1 MRRVKALAGRALVV
15 AGMLAGLAAC
25 ESGARQDPL
34 PIIGSSDDIVF
45 ADVPV
50 YTDRTVD
57 ESIVGSLE
65 LTDYALCLY
74 RTGLLTVLQRNG
86 PFTVFAPPNTPLEQQ
101 QQAAGGQLL
110 APTDAPFLQRLLAYT
125 IVPGAYSEQ
134 RLRTMIAHQHGPV
147 ALRTLNG
154 RDVLTLSI
162 EPATGQ
168 LLLGDARGHINR
180 IWLSNVPQSNG
191 VLYVT
196 QSLLTPDIQLAS
208 SAGASI
214 AAGAPL
220 TYVPGDY
227 TTGVGA
233 RH

>member
-1 MRRVKALAGRALVV
+1 MRRIKAVAGRTLLV
-15 AGMLAGLAAC
+15 AGMLTGLAAC

-65 LTDYALCLY
+65 LTDYALVLY
-74 RTGLLTVLQRNG
+74 RTGLLKTLQRNG
-86 PFTVFAPPNTPLEQQ
+86 PFTVFAPPNSPLEQQ
-101 QQAAGGQLL
+101 QHAAGGQLL
-110 APTDAPFLQRLLAYT
+110 SPADAPFLQRLMAYT
-125 IVPGAYSEQ
+125 IVPGAYPEH
-134 RLRTMIAHQHGPV
+134 RLRSMIARVHGPV

-154 RDVLTLSI
+154 HDVLTVSI

-168 LLLGDARGHINR
+168 MLLGDPHGHINR

-196 QSLLTPDIQLAS
+196 QSLLTPDIQMAS
-208 SAGASI
+208 N
-214 AAGAPL
+214 AAAPL

-227 TTGVGA
+227 STGVGA